1 LTARP
6 GRPLLV
12 GNWKMNL
19 GEGAARELA
28 ATLARTLPF
37 DRVDAAVAPPFP
49 FLRAVLDAA
58 AGTPL
63 AVGAQNVHAEERG
76 AFTGEVAAPMLAGM
90 GVRFVI
96 VGHSERRALFGET
109 DAIVARKLASA
120 LRHGLRPI
128 LCVGETEA
136 QRDQGR
142 MRDVVV
148 AQLNGSLAAVDASAA
163 DALVVA
169 YEPVWA
175 IGTGRT
181 PDPADVIDAHRAI
194 REALRVR
201 FGVPADEMR
210 ILYGGSATPANAARL
225 LLSADVGGA
234 LVGGA
239 SLDAGT
245 FEAIAA
251 IAAIAAAGA

>member
-1 LTARP
+1 VTPGPAR
-6 GRPLLV
+6 RLIV

-19 GEGAARELA
+19 TEGAARDLA
-28 ATLARTLPF
+28 TTLARTLPF

-63 AVGAQNVHAEERG
+63 AVGSQNVHGDDRG

-90 GVRFVI
+90 GVRFAI

-109 DAIVARKLASA
+109 DAIVARKVAA
-120 LRHGLRPI
+120 ACRHGLRPI

-136 QRDQGR
+136 QRDAGR
-142 MRDVVV
+142 MREVVV
-148 AQLNGSLAAVDASAA
+148 AQVNASLADVDAQVAERI
-163 DALVVA
+163 VVA

-181 PDPADVIDAHRAI
+181 PDPSDVTDAHRAI
-194 REALRVR
+194 RDALRAR
-201 FGVPADEMR
+201 WGDPAGGVR
-210 ILYGGSATPANAARL
+210 ILYGGSATAANAAGL
-225 LLSADVGGA
+225 LLAPEVGGA

-239 SLDAGT
+239 SLDAGS
-245 FEAIAA
+245 FAA
-251 IAAIAAAGA
+251 IMTIAAAGR